1 MINPKLIRFSLLVS
15 YPIILITLIPTNS
28 QRITADTL
36 IDAHAEGLLPSND
49 DNNSVLQKIVDIP
62 HSGTTTINISAGQY
76 LFKPG
81 AIKLRSNLKFD
92 FAKGASFKINQGAL
106 YFVYPSPH
114 KGYNGGI
121 KNIVWDNATFIGSDN
136 QGQSSFTQ
144 SLHHAQQVKFLDSTF
159 YNCEKPNGHFLDI
172 DGSRN
177 ILVDHSSFWGFNSNP
192 QDQFK
197 EGIQIDYSNLAA
209 MSYSLAGDNYDNLP
223 SYNIYVQ
230 HSRFLP
236 IMNHYK
242 IRYYAPNPI
251 GEHVTYNNGKAGII
265 HDIHFTNNQVVDAR
279 PQANIDT
286 GIINFRGVNR
296 LTIANNHFLAIHA
309 TAPANYIRIHNPL
322 FNYHMY
328 DINIIDNHFINITP
342 RYQMILF
349 NTRYRN
355 GTISSV
361 MIKNNLTVAFSRP
374 KHLITSFHS
383 KITATNNRFTWLA
396 RPIQIRL

>member
-1 MINPKLIRFSLLVS
+1 MINPKLVRFSLLVS
-15 YPIILITLIPTNS
+15 CPIILITLTPIS
-28 QRITADTL
+28 AQRIAADTFV
-36 IDAHAEGLLPSND
+36 DAHTEGLLPSNEN
-49 DNNSVLQKIVDIP
+49 NNSVLQKIIDTP
-62 HSGTTTINISAGQY
+62 HVGTTTINIPTGQY
-76 LFKPG
+76 RFKPG
-81 AIKLRSNLKFD
+81 AIKLRSNLKFN

-114 KGYNGGI
+114 AGYNGGI
-121 KNIVWDNATFIGSDN
+121 KNIVWDNATFIGSDE

-144 SLHHAQQVKFLDSTF
+144 SLHHAQQVMFLDSTF

-172 DGSRN
+172 DGSRD
-177 ILVDHSSFWGFNSNP
+177 ILVDHSSFWGFNSSP
-192 QDQFK
+192 QDEFK
-197 EGIQIDYSNLAA
+197 EAIQVDYSNLVA
-209 MSYSLAGDNYDNLP
+209 MSYPLAGDNYDNLP

-236 IMNHYK
+236 IMNHQK

-265 HDIHFTNNQVVDAR
+265 HDIYFTNNEVVDAR
-279 PQANIDT
+279 PQTGIDT
-286 GIINFRGVNR
+286 GTINFRGVNR

-328 DINIIDNHFINITP
+328 DIKIIGNHFTNVKP

-355 GTISSV
+355 GSISSV
-361 MIKNNLTVAFSRP
+361 LIQNNITTTYSRP
-374 KHLITSFHS
+374 SRFIRNYNS
-383 KITATNNRFTWLA
+383 KIVATNNRFT
-396 RPIQIRL
+396 RLVQK